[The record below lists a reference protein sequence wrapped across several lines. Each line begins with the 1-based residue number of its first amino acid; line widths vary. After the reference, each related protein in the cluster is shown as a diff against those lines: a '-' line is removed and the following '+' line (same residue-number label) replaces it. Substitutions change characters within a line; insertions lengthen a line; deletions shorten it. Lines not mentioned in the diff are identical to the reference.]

1 MLRLYRLDP
10 PGRRPD
16 ALTRGK
22 LIHAALDDF
31 VTATAAGPARRR
43 RRGSSATPSR
53 RRWRRTRP
61 GRRSSAIWTARL
73 ARAAGWFLDGE
84 AARRA
89 RGAPA
94 AREVKGR
101 REVEGLARPF
111 AITARADRIDRVPG
125 GYAIYDYKSGTN
137 PSAAEARAFHLQL
150 PLEAAIAAAG
160 GFEGLPP
167 GPGAAPRAP
176 EVRPD
181 RRDPARSTPTPRRST
196 PPGRASPR

>member
-1 MLRLYRLDP
+1 MRDPYGVYARYVLRLHRLDP

-31 VTATAAGPARRR
+31 VTATAAGLPPDAARLFRDTVAAALAAHAPWPAVQ
-43 RRGSSATPSR
+43 
-53 RRWRRTRP
+53 
-61 GRRSSAIWTARL
+61 AIWTARL

-94 AREVKGR
+94 ARELKGR

-111 AITARADRIDRVPG
+111 AITARADRIDRVAG
-125 GYAIYDYKSGTN
+125 RLCDL
-137 PSAAEARAFHLQL
+137 RLQVRHQ
-150 PLEAAIAAAG
+150 PLG
-160 GFEGLPP
+160 RRGEGLPP
-167 GPGAAPRAP
+167 AAAARS
-176 EVRPD
+176 RD
-181 RRDPARSTPTPRRST
+181 RRGRRLRGPAARPRRGTS
-196 PPGRASPR
+196 SS